1 MATGG
6 LFQFADDAGAAS
18 SGSRYLW
25 GGPAGVRLKHTAVI
39 GIVILAV
46 LNAADAVTTNLVLR
60 SLPAGATEANPL
72 ANVLLAG
79 GTPRLLLAKMV
90 IIALLGISILRHRPR
105 LGITIGV
112 WLVCGFYM
120 TAVVSNVLILRTI

>member
-1 MATGG
+1 M
-6 LFQFADDAGAAS
+6 ADDVVVS
-18 SGSRYLW
+18 SSSSYLW
-25 GGPAGVRLKHTAVI
+25 GGPAGIRLKHAALA

-60 SLPAGATEANPL
+60 SLPVGTKEANPL

-79 GTPRLLLAKMV
+79 GTPRLLLTKMI
-90 IIALLGISILRHRPR
+90 IIALLGTSIIRHRPR

-112 WLVCGFYM
+112 WLVCGFYL
-120 TAVVSNVLILRTI
+120 TAVVSNVLILRLT